1 MSPANGSPGSD
12 RAKMLKQGS
21 LLGLTVA
28 VCLGLYSLL
37 APHLVAADTTP
48 TTITVYWTAVGDDG
62 LIGTAS
68 FYDIRYST
76 DSITAANWNQATP
89 VASPPAPRSSGS
101 NESFTITGLT
111 PGTTYWIAI
120 KVADE
125 VPNWSGLSNVV
136 SATTNILLD
145 ADDLDQPLPRE
156 FSLQQNFPNPFN
168 PATVINFTVP
178 SASNVEIS
186 VFNVLGEKVRILAD
200 KMYAAGEH
208 AVVWDGTDA
217 GGAQVSSG
225 VYFYR
230 MVTGKFTATR
240 KMALVR

>member
-1 MSPANGSPGSD
+1 M
-12 RAKMLKQGS
+12 
-21 LLGLTVA
+21 
-28 VCLGLYSLL
+28 
-37 APHLVAADTTP
+37 
-48 TTITVYWTAVGDDG
+48 
-62 LIGTAS
+62 
-68 FYDIRYST
+68 
-76 DSITAANWNQATP
+76 
-89 VASPPAPRSSGS
+89 
-101 NESFTITGLT
+101 
-111 PGTTYWIAI
+111 
-120 KVADE
+120 
-125 VPNWSGLSNVV
+125 V